1 MENQDKGGNFKTF
14 LRNKENL
21 GLVISNAVLF
31 LVGIIFTLILIV
43 SATRPVTLGKE
54 YKYEFGDL
62 GDSYYMCTI
71 VTFTE
76 DECCSEVFAGTESM
90 EATQRYK
97 INKGNVYVKDD
108 RDDWEMIGKVSPYEM
123 KITLSGFTLTLECVS
138 AKALKV
144 VSIVFLCVGFA
155 GGAVLTAINCL
166 NYKKSGTIVLETENN
181 Q

>member
-1 MENQDKGGNFKTF
+1 MENQGKEGNFEIF
-14 LRNKENL
+14 LRNKINL
-21 GLVISNAVLF
+21 CLVISNAVLF

-62 GDSYYMCTI
+62 GDSYYVCAI
-71 VTFTE
+71 ATFTE
-76 DECCSEVFAGTESM
+76 DECCYEAFVGTESI
-90 EATQRYK
+90 ETTQRYK
-97 INKGNVYVKDD
+97 INNGKIYVKGN

-123 KITLSGFTLTLECVS
+123 KITSSGYTLTLECVS

-144 VSIVFLCVGFA
+144 ASIVFLCVGFA